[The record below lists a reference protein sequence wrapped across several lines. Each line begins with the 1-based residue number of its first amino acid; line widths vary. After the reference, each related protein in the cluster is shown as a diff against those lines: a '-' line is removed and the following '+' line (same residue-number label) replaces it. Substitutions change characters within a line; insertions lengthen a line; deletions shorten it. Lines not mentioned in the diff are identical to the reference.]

1 LIELGG
7 FNPWITIEDPEV
19 GLRLWTNGKR
29 LGIIAD
35 PLIEESPRSF
45 MGGIV
50 QRNRWMCGFFQSLA
64 SPLGEMGMKFW
75 DRQKARLNF
84 VPILSLSINLLGL
97 PIGIYALYRLADGSG
112 PFTTPVMVLSLV
124 NVALYVSVIG
134 QMYINAWRRTKL
146 VLNSLASR
154 IWYIL
159 RINPV
164 FLFLYYLIW
173 AIPIVNGFAMYL
185 ANRGKVWVRT
195 QKFDADRRF
204 VQ

>member
-1 LIELGG
+1 
-7 FNPWITIEDPEV
+7 
-19 GLRLWTNGKR
+19 
-29 LGIIAD
+29 
-35 PLIEESPRSF
+35 
-45 MGGIV
+45 
-50 QRNRWMCGFFQSLA
+50 
-64 SPLGEMGMKFW
+64 
-75 DRQKARLNF
+75 
-84 VPILSLSINLLGL
+84 
-97 PIGIYALYRLADGSG
+97 
-112 PFTTPVMVLSLV
+112 
-124 NVALYVSVIG
+124 
-134 QMYINAWRRTKL
+134 MYINAWRRTKL

-173 AIPIVNGFAMYL
+173 AIPTVNGFAMYL